1 MSNNGQNSNNSGSKI
16 INVGGGVGGGR
27 RDKDNKS

>member
-1 MSNNGQNSNNSGSKI
+1 MSNNGQNSNNSGSKL
-16 INVGGGVGGGR
+16 INVGVGGGGR

>member
-1 MSNNGQNSNNSGSKI
+1 MSNNGQNINNSGSKI
-16 INVGGGVGGGR
+16 INVGGRGR

>member
-1 MSNNGQNSNNSGSKI
+1 MSNNGQNINNSGSKI
-16 INVGGGVGGGR
+16 INVGVGGGR